1 MASRRFTRLESV
13 TMRSTALFVVLG
25 LLCPAVVV
33 AADPAVES
41 QKLIR
46 LSPQH
51 EVWIDKV
58 NKRVILGGQVCLREG
73 QLEMFACLAKTKE
86 HESVVAV
93 NSKAFLVHAGLVAIG
108 AEPGHPAQFRPT
120 YKAASGTPVEITV
133 YWTDAQGKRNQLRA
147 QEWLKNVKTGKPMS
161 ESWVFAGSGYWTDRD
176 TGQKYYQA
184 EEGDFICVSNFATAM
199 LDVPIESSATN
210 EALLFEANSSQIPE
224 RGTRVSVVLTPK
236 LKDLADGRGEDPKVD
251 LLPKPNPVPTK

>member
-1 MASRRFTRLESV
+1 MHI
-13 TMRSTALFVVLG
+13 
-25 LLCPAVVV
+25 LLVFSLLLAQAT
-33 AADPAVES
+33 AADPTVDA

-46 LSPQH
+46 LSPNH

-58 NKRVILGGQVCLREG
+58 NKRVILGGQIALREG

-93 NSKAFLVHAGLVAIG
+93 NSKAFLVHAGLVAVG
-108 AEPGHPAQFRPT
+108 AEPGHPAQFRPV
-120 YKAASGTPVEITV
+120 YRSASGTEVEITA
-133 YWTDAQGKRNQLRA
+133 YWTDDQGKRQQIRA
-147 QEWLKNVKTGKPMS
+147 QEWLKNVKTGKPMT
-161 ESWVFAGSGYWTDRD
+161 ENWVFAGSGYWTDRE

-210 EALLFEANSSQIPE
+210 DALLFEANSAKIPE
-224 RGTRVSVVLTPK
+224 RGRRVTLVLTPK
-236 LKDLADGRGEDPKVD
+236 LKDLPPQRGDDPKVD
-251 LLPKPNPVPTK
+251 LLPKPNPPVENAPEKK